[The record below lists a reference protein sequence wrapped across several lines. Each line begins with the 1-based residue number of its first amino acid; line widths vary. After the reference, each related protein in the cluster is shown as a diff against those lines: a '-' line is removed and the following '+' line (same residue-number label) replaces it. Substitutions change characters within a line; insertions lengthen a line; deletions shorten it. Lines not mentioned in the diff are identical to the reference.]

1 MIGAQALVASLTGA
15 GVDVCFM
22 NPGTS
27 EMHFVSALDAVPDMR
42 GVLALFEG
50 VATGAADGYARIA
63 GRPAAVLLH
72 LGPGLANGLANL
84 HNARRARTPVVVIVG
99 AHATG
104 HARYDAPLQSD
115 IEALA
120 RTVSG
125 WVHTSGTPRDLARDA
140 MRAVAAARTGQI
152 ATLVLPADVSWS
164 EGGALAPPRT
174 PPRTPPPPS
183 ASAQPSAS
191 APSPTQTVDYSR
203 LLSTSAMLFLGGA
216 ALSERGLRA
225 ASRISVATGARLL
238 AETFPARLE
247 RGAGVPGVDRLA
259 YLAEMA
265 EAQLAGVGQLIL
277 AGARSP
283 VSFFAYPDKVSDL
296 VPPGGTV
303 AVLAEPDQDVEAALE
318 TLADQVAAGA
328 QPVLTEAAPPPP
340 AEPGPLSAI
349 SLANTVAASLP
360 EHAII
365 SDEANTSGFA
375 LPMALAAAP
384 RHTLLTLTGGSIG
397 QGMPVATGAAIAA
410 PDRPV
415 LSLEADGSAL
425 YTIQALWTQ
434 ARERLNVTT
443 VLINN
448 AAYAVLRMELA
459 RTLADQTGA
468 GRAGERA
475 ERMLDLSDPTPDFT
489 QLSTGLGVPAS
500 RVTTVAELDR
510 ALRQAYAEPG
520 PHLIEAIVPPVIPPA
535 SAGAWLPLHD
545 DEPSVRLRG
554 LSAGDLPGRAAGGAA
569 QLPDGV
575 RRPRGPG
582 RTGAAAVGAVLRS
595 RRRGQRAYP
604 AGQRQRVRPVGPDPA
619 DVRRRGPPRPVR
631 RAARDEAAVPAADGA
646 HRRDRPVRPGRARRP
661 GHRRR
666 GRTNRGSDDCLDA
679 IRRSDGGGGRP
690 ARRHSR
696 LLPAVHAHRPGPG
709 REPGVPRRGGR
720 LPRHRGHAGHL
731 GHRLAPA

>member
-27 EMHFVSALDAVPDMR
+27 EMHFVGALDSVPEMR

-63 GRPAAVLLH
+63 SKPAAVLLH

-104 HARYDAPLQSD
+104 HVRYDAPLQSD

-125 WVHTSGTPRDLARDA
+125 WVHTSGTTRDLAQDA
-140 MRAVAAARTGQI
+140 MRAVAAAQSGQI

-164 EGGALAPPRT
+164 EGATIAPPRT
-174 PPRTPPPPS
+174 S
-183 ASAQPSAS
+183 ASASAS
-191 APSPTQTVDYSR
+191 ASASVFATGPASDSTVDHGR
-203 LLSTSAMLFLGGA
+203 LLNSRAMLLLGGT

-259 YLAEMA
+259 YLAEQA
-265 EAQLAGVGQLIL
+265 EAQLAGVDNLIL

-283 VSFFAYPDKVSDL
+283 VSFFAYPGRSSDL
-296 VPPGGTV
+296 APPGGTV
-303 AVLAEPDQDVEAALE
+303 TTLAEPDQDAEAALE
-318 TLADQVAAGA
+318 LLADQVAAGA
-328 QPVLTEAAPPPP
+328 KPVLTEAAPPPP
-340 AEPGPLSAI
+340 AEPGPLNAI
-349 SLANTVAASLP
+349 SLANTIAASLP

-384 RHTLLTLTGGSIG
+384 RHTLLSLTGGSIG
-397 QGMPVATGAAIAA
+397 QGMPAATGAAIAA

-434 ARERLNVTT
+434 ARERLDVTT

-448 AAYAVLRMELA
+448 AAYAILRMELA
-459 RTLADQTGA
+459 RT
-468 GRAGERA
+468 RAGEMRA
-475 ERMLDLSDPTPDFT
+475 AGRRPGERAARMLDLSAPTPDFT
-489 QLSTGLGVPAS
+489 QLSTGLGVPAR
-500 RVTTVAELDR
+500 RVTTAEELDR
-510 ALRQAYAEPG
+510 ALREAYAEPG
-520 PHLIEAIVPPVIPPA
+520 PHLIEAIVPPVIPPP
-535 SAGAWLPLHD
+535 SAGAW
-545 DEPSVRLRG
+545 
-554 LSAGDLPGRAAGGAA
+554 
-569 QLPDGV
+569 
-575 RRPRGPG
+575 
-582 RTGAAAVGAVLRS
+582 
-595 RRRGQRAYP
+595 
-604 AGQRQRVRPVGPDPA
+604 
-619 DVRRRGPPRPVR
+619 
-631 RAARDEAAVPAADGA
+631 
-646 HRRDRPVRPGRARRP
+646 
-661 GHRRR
+661 
-666 GRTNRGSDDCLDA
+666 
-679 IRRSDGGGGRP
+679 
-690 ARRHSR
+690 
-696 LLPAVHAHRPGPG
+696 
-709 REPGVPRRGGR
+709 
-720 LPRHRGHAGHL
+720 
-731 GHRLAPA
+731 

>member
-27 EMHFVSALDAVPDMR
+27 EMHFVSALDSVPEMR

-63 GRPAAVLLH
+63 GKPAAVLLH

-104 HARYDAPLQSD
+104 HVRYDAPLQSD

-125 WVHTSGTPRDLARDA
+125 WVHTSGTPRDLPHDA
-140 MRAVAAARTGQI
+140 MRAVAAARAGQI
-152 ATLVLPADVSWS
+152 ATLILPADVSWS
-164 EGGALAPPRT
+164 DGATIAPPR
-174 PPRTPPPPS
+174 PDASRPGSS
-183 ASAQPSAS
+183 ASHPGSSARH
-191 APSPTQTVDYSR
+191 PTHVVDYGR
-203 LLSTSAMLFLGGA
+203 LLSSNSMLLLGGT

-225 ASRISVATGARLL
+225 ASRISVATGTRLL

-259 YLAEMA
+259 YLAEQA
-265 EAQLAGVGQLIL
+265 EAQLAGVEHLIL

-283 VSFFAYPDKVSDL
+283 VSFFAYPGRASDL
-296 VPPGGTV
+296 APPGCTV
-303 AVLAEPDQDVEAALE
+303 IVLAEPDQDVESALDL
-318 TLADQVAAGA
+318 LADQVAAGTKPA
-328 QPVLTEAAPPPP
+328 LTEAAPPPP
-340 AEPGPLSAI
+340 TEPGPLDAI

-425 YTIQALWTQ
+425 YTLQALWTQ

-468 GRAGERA
+468 GQAGDRA

-489 QLSTGLGVPAS
+489 QLSIGLGVPAS

-510 ALRQAYAEPG
+510 ALRQAYADPG
-520 PHLIEAIVPPVIPPA
+520 PHLIEAIVPPVFPPP
-535 SAGAWLPLHD
+535 SAGAW
-545 DEPSVRLRG
+545 
-554 LSAGDLPGRAAGGAA
+554 
-569 QLPDGV
+569 
-575 RRPRGPG
+575 
-582 RTGAAAVGAVLRS
+582 
-595 RRRGQRAYP
+595 
-604 AGQRQRVRPVGPDPA
+604 
-619 DVRRRGPPRPVR
+619 
-631 RAARDEAAVPAADGA
+631 
-646 HRRDRPVRPGRARRP
+646 
-661 GHRRR
+661 
-666 GRTNRGSDDCLDA
+666 
-679 IRRSDGGGGRP
+679 
-690 ARRHSR
+690 
-696 LLPAVHAHRPGPG
+696 
-709 REPGVPRRGGR
+709 
-720 LPRHRGHAGHL
+720 
-731 GHRLAPA
+731 

>member
-27 EMHFVSALDAVPDMR
+27 EMHFVGALDAVPQMR

-63 GRPAAVLLH
+63 GKPAAVLLH

-125 WVHTSGTPRDLARDA
+125 WVHTSGTTRDLARDA
-140 MRAVAAARTGQI
+140 MRAVAAAQSGQI

-164 EGGALAPPRT
+164 DGATPAPPRT
-174 PPRTPPPPS
+174 SAPTTASGS
-183 ASAQPSAS
+183 ASDLM
-191 APSPTQTVDYSR
+191 VDHGRLINSR
-203 LLSTSAMLFLGGA
+203 AMLLLGGT

-259 YLAEMA
+259 YLAEQA
-265 EAQLAGVGQLIL
+265 EAQLAGVDNLIL

-283 VSFFAYPDKVSDL
+283 VSFFAYPGRSSDL
-296 VPPGGTV
+296 APPGGTV
-303 AVLAEPDQDVEAALE
+303 TTLAEPDQDAEAALE
-318 TLADQVAAGA
+318 LLADQVAAGTK
-328 QPVLTEAAPPPP
+328 PVLVEAAPPPP
-340 AEPGPLSAI
+340 AEPGPLNAI
-349 SLANTVAASLP
+349 SLANTIAASLP

-384 RHTLLTLTGGSIG
+384 RHTLLSLTGGSIG
-397 QGMPVATGAAIAA
+397 QGMPAATGAAIAA

-434 ARERLNVTT
+434 ARERLDVTT

-448 AAYAVLRMELA
+448 AAYAILRMELA
-459 RTLADQTGA
+459 RTLADQTAA
-468 GRAGERA
+468 GQAGERA
-475 ERMLDLSDPTPDFT
+475 ARMLDLSAPTPDFT
-489 QLSTGLGVPAS
+489 QLSTGLGVPAR
-500 RVTTVAELDR
+500 RVTTAEELDR
-510 ALRQAYAEPG
+510 ALREAYAEPG
-520 PHLIEAIVPPVIPPA
+520 PYLIEAIVPPVIPPP
-535 SAGAWLPLHD
+535 SAGAW
-545 DEPSVRLRG
+545 
-554 LSAGDLPGRAAGGAA
+554 
-569 QLPDGV
+569 
-575 RRPRGPG
+575 
-582 RTGAAAVGAVLRS
+582 
-595 RRRGQRAYP
+595 
-604 AGQRQRVRPVGPDPA
+604 
-619 DVRRRGPPRPVR
+619 
-631 RAARDEAAVPAADGA
+631 
-646 HRRDRPVRPGRARRP
+646 
-661 GHRRR
+661 
-666 GRTNRGSDDCLDA
+666 
-679 IRRSDGGGGRP
+679 
-690 ARRHSR
+690 
-696 LLPAVHAHRPGPG
+696 
-709 REPGVPRRGGR
+709 
-720 LPRHRGHAGHL
+720 
-731 GHRLAPA
+731 

>member
-27 EMHFVSALDAVPDMR
+27 EMHFVGALDSVPEMR

-63 GRPAAVLLH
+63 GKPAAVLLH

-104 HARYDAPLQSD
+104 HVRYDAPLQSD

-125 WVHTSGTPRDLARDA
+125 WVHCSGTSRDLAQDA
-140 MRAVAAARTGQI
+140 MRAVAAAQSGQI

-164 EGGALAPPRT
+164 EGATIAPPRT
-174 PPRTPPPPS
+174 SVTATGPGP
-183 ASAQPSAS
+183 AFM
-191 APSPTQTVDYSR
+191 VDHGR
-203 LLSTSAMLFLGGA
+203 LLNSRAMLLLGGT

-259 YLAEMA
+259 YLAEQA
-265 EAQLAGVGQLIL
+265 EAQLAGVDNLIL

-283 VSFFAYPDKVSDL
+283 VSFFAYPGRSSDL
-296 VPPGGTV
+296 APPGGTV
-303 AVLAEPDQDVEAALE
+303 TTLAEPDQDAEAALE
-318 TLADQVAAGA
+318 LLADQVAAGA
-328 QPVLTEAAPPPP
+328 KPVLTEAAPPPP
-340 AEPGPLSAI
+340 AEPGPLNAI
-349 SLANTVAASLP
+349 SLANTIAASLP

-384 RHTLLTLTGGSIG
+384 RHTLLSLTGGSIG
-397 QGMPVATGAAIAA
+397 QGMPAATGAAIAA

-434 ARERLNVTT
+434 ARERLDVTT

-448 AAYAVLRMELA
+448 AAYAILRMELA
-459 RTLADQTGA
+459 RTRAGEMGA
-468 GRAGERA
+468 GQAGERA
-475 ERMLDLSDPTPDFT
+475 ARMLDLSAPTPDFT
-489 QLSTGLGVPAS
+489 QLSTGLGVPGR
-500 RVTTVAELDR
+500 RVTTAEELDR
-510 ALRQAYAEPG
+510 ALREAYAEPG
-520 PHLIEAIVPPVIPPA
+520 PHLIEAIVPPLIPPP
-535 SAGAWLPLHD
+535 SAGAW
-545 DEPSVRLRG
+545 
-554 LSAGDLPGRAAGGAA
+554 
-569 QLPDGV
+569 
-575 RRPRGPG
+575 
-582 RTGAAAVGAVLRS
+582 
-595 RRRGQRAYP
+595 
-604 AGQRQRVRPVGPDPA
+604 
-619 DVRRRGPPRPVR
+619 
-631 RAARDEAAVPAADGA
+631 
-646 HRRDRPVRPGRARRP
+646 
-661 GHRRR
+661 
-666 GRTNRGSDDCLDA
+666 
-679 IRRSDGGGGRP
+679 
-690 ARRHSR
+690 
-696 LLPAVHAHRPGPG
+696 
-709 REPGVPRRGGR
+709 
-720 LPRHRGHAGHL
+720 
-731 GHRLAPA
+731 

>member
-27 EMHFVSALDAVPDMR
+27 EMHFVGALDSVPEMR

-63 GRPAAVLLH
+63 GKPAAVLLH

-125 WVHTSGTPRDLARDA
+125 WVHTSGTPRDLAQDA
-140 MRAVAAARTGQI
+140 MRAVAAAQSGQI

-164 EGGALAPPRT
+164 EGGAIAPPR
-174 PPRTPPPPS
+174 
-183 ASAQPSAS
+183 AS
-191 APSPTQTVDYSR
+191 APAPTLTQMVDQGRPLSPRTM
-203 LLSTSAMLFLGGA
+203 LLLGGT

-225 ASRISVATGARLL
+225 ASRISAATGARLL

-259 YLAEMA
+259 YLAEQA
-265 EAQLAGVGQLIL
+265 EAQLAGVGNLIL

-283 VSFFAYPDKVSDL
+283 VSFFAYPDKASDL
-296 VPPGGTV
+296 VPAGCSVT
-303 AVLAEPDQDVEAALE
+303 VLAEPDQDTEAALE
-318 TLADQVAAGA
+318 LLADQVAAGTK
-328 QPVLTEAAPPPP
+328 PVLVEAAPPPP
-340 AEPGPLSAI
+340 ADPGPLNAI
-349 SLANTVAASLP
+349 SLANTIAASLP

-397 QGMPVATGAAIAA
+397 QGMPAATGAAIAA

-434 ARERLNVTT
+434 ARERLDVTT

-448 AAYAVLRMELA
+448 AAYAILRMELA
-459 RTLADQTGA
+459 RTRADQTGA
-468 GRAGERA
+468 GQTGARPGERA
-475 ERMLDLSDPTPDFT
+475 ARMLDLSHPTPDFT
-489 QLSTGLGVPAS
+489 QLSTGLGVPAR
-500 RVTTVAELDR
+500 RVTTAEELDR
-510 ALRQAYAEPG
+510 ALREAYAEPG
-520 PHLIEAIVPPVIPPA
+520 PHLIEAIVPPVIPPP
-535 SAGAWLPLHD
+535 SAGAW
-545 DEPSVRLRG
+545 
-554 LSAGDLPGRAAGGAA
+554 
-569 QLPDGV
+569 
-575 RRPRGPG
+575 
-582 RTGAAAVGAVLRS
+582 
-595 RRRGQRAYP
+595 
-604 AGQRQRVRPVGPDPA
+604 
-619 DVRRRGPPRPVR
+619 
-631 RAARDEAAVPAADGA
+631 
-646 HRRDRPVRPGRARRP
+646 
-661 GHRRR
+661 
-666 GRTNRGSDDCLDA
+666 
-679 IRRSDGGGGRP
+679 
-690 ARRHSR
+690 
-696 LLPAVHAHRPGPG
+696 
-709 REPGVPRRGGR
+709 
-720 LPRHRGHAGHL
+720 
-731 GHRLAPA
+731 

>member
-27 EMHFVSALDAVPDMR
+27 EMHFVGALDAVPQMR

-50 VATGAADGYARIA
+50 VATGAADGNARIA
-63 GRPAAVLLH
+63 GKPAAVLLH

-125 WVHTSGTPRDLARDA
+125 WVHTSGTTRDLAQDA
-140 MRAVAAARTGQI
+140 MRAVAAAQSGQI
-152 ATLVLPADVSWS
+152 ATLILPADVSWS
-164 EGGALAPPRT
+164 EGATIAPPRT
-174 PPRTPPPPS
+174 RVPAPTPTP
-183 ASAQPSAS
+183 ASI
-191 APSPTQTVDYSR
+191 QTVDYSR
-203 LLSTSAMLFLGGA
+203 LLSSHTLILLGGT

-238 AETFPARLE
+238 AETFPARIE
-247 RGAGVPGVDRLA
+247 RGAGVPGLDRLA

-265 EAQLAGVGQLIL
+265 EAQLAGVDQLIL

-283 VSFFAYPDKVSDL
+283 VSFFAYPDRASDL
-296 VPPGGTV
+296 VPPGCTV
-303 AVLAEPDQDVEAALE
+303 TVLAEPDQDTEAALE
-318 TLADQVAAGA
+318 MLADQVAAGTK
-328 QPVLTEAAPPPP
+328 PVLVEAAPPPP
-340 AEPGPLSAI
+340 ADPGPLNAI
-349 SLANTVAASLP
+349 SLANTIAASLP

-397 QGMPVATGAAIAA
+397 QGMPAATGAAIAA

-434 ARERLNVTT
+434 ARERLDVTT

-448 AAYAVLRMELA
+448 AAYAILRMELA
-459 RTLADQTGA
+459 RTRAGEMGA
-468 GRAGERA
+468 GQAGERA
-475 ERMLDLSDPTPDFT
+475 ARMLDLSAPTPDFT
-489 QLSTGLGVPAS
+489 QLSTGLGVPAR
-500 RVTTVAELDR
+500 RVTTAEELDR
-510 ALRQAYAEPG
+510 ALREAYAEPG
-520 PHLIEAIVPPVIPPA
+520 PHLIEAIVPPVIPPP
-535 SAGAWLPLHD
+535 SAGAW
-545 DEPSVRLRG
+545 
-554 LSAGDLPGRAAGGAA
+554 
-569 QLPDGV
+569 
-575 RRPRGPG
+575 
-582 RTGAAAVGAVLRS
+582 
-595 RRRGQRAYP
+595 
-604 AGQRQRVRPVGPDPA
+604 
-619 DVRRRGPPRPVR
+619 
-631 RAARDEAAVPAADGA
+631 
-646 HRRDRPVRPGRARRP
+646 
-661 GHRRR
+661 
-666 GRTNRGSDDCLDA
+666 
-679 IRRSDGGGGRP
+679 
-690 ARRHSR
+690 
-696 LLPAVHAHRPGPG
+696 
-709 REPGVPRRGGR
+709 
-720 LPRHRGHAGHL
+720 
-731 GHRLAPA
+731 

>member
-1 MIGAQALVASLTGA
+1 MNGAQALVGSLTGA

-27 EMHFVSALDAVPDMR
+27 EMHFVSALDSVPEMR

-63 GRPAAVLLH
+63 GQPAAVLVH

-125 WVHTSGTPRDLARDA
+125 WVHTSGTTRDLAHDA
-140 MRAVAAARTGQI
+140 MRAVAAAGAGQI

-164 EGGALAPPRT
+164 DGGTLAPPR
-174 PPRTPPPPS
+174 PS
-183 ASAQPSAS
+183 GQ
-191 APSPTQTVDYSR
+191 APGQTWMVDHDR
-203 LLSTSAMLFLGGA
+203 LLNARAMLLLGGT

-225 ASRISVATGARLL
+225 ASRIGVATGARLL
-238 AETFPARLE
+238 AETFPARME
-247 RGAGVPGVDRLA
+247 RGAGMPGVGRLA

-265 EAQLAGVGQLIL
+265 QAQLAGIEHLIL

-283 VSFFAYPDKVSDL
+283 VSFFAYPDQASDL
-296 VPPGGTV
+296 VPPGCSVTT
-303 AVLAEPDQDVEAALE
+303 LAEPDQDAEAALE
-318 TLADQVAAGA
+318 ALAGQVAADTR
-328 QPVLTEAAPPPP
+328 PVLTEAAPPPP

-349 SLANTVAASLP
+349 GLANTVAASLP
-360 EHAII
+360 EHVII

-425 YTIQALWTQ
+425 YTLQALWTQ

-459 RTLADQTGA
+459 RTLADQTAA
-468 GRAGERA
+468 GRPGERA
-475 ERMLDLSDPTPDFT
+475 ERMLDLSDPTPDFA

-520 PHLIEAIVPPVIPPA
+520 PHLIEAIVPPVVPPP
-535 SAGAWLPLHD
+535 SAGAW
-545 DEPSVRLRG
+545 
-554 LSAGDLPGRAAGGAA
+554 
-569 QLPDGV
+569 
-575 RRPRGPG
+575 
-582 RTGAAAVGAVLRS
+582 
-595 RRRGQRAYP
+595 
-604 AGQRQRVRPVGPDPA
+604 
-619 DVRRRGPPRPVR
+619 
-631 RAARDEAAVPAADGA
+631 
-646 HRRDRPVRPGRARRP
+646 
-661 GHRRR
+661 
-666 GRTNRGSDDCLDA
+666 
-679 IRRSDGGGGRP
+679 
-690 ARRHSR
+690 
-696 LLPAVHAHRPGPG
+696 
-709 REPGVPRRGGR
+709 
-720 LPRHRGHAGHL
+720 
-731 GHRLAPA
+731 